1 MSASSSISAGVL
13 ALLSSLSSC
22 LLRLFSPSSEVAS
35 GRRQRERGGQRERP
49 RSAGGAMAAGRE
61 GRFLWAECA
70 SMRCPTYF
78 VVNLVVVLE
87 VAFLSRKDVHVH
99 VWHGL
104 ARLRAVLYAERER
117 VLALC
122 LGVSPVPPW
131 DSPNWRE
138 DRQNLRREV
147 AIPAPRPPM
156 HLSLS
161 LSLSVCVCTS
171 RRPSCRA
178 SLRCDLPFG
187 SGNRT
192 CALSSSSFPTTC
204 GRVR

>member
-22 LLRLFSPSSEVAS
+22 LLRLFSPSSEVAG

-161 LSLSVCVCTS
+161 LSLSLSLCVCVLLDD
-171 RRPSCRA
+171 RRAGPRCGATYLSGPGTGRA
-178 SLRCDLPFG
+178 R
-187 SGNRT
+187 
-192 CALSSSSFPTTC
+192 
-204 GRVR
+204 